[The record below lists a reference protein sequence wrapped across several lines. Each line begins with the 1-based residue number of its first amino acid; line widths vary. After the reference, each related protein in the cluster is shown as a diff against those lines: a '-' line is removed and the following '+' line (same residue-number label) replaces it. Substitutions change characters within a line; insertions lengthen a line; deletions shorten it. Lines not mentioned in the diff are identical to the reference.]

1 MKPEYYSESTL
12 ELILINRGCNSV
24 RIASVIIG
32 NVKYLFE
39 RLEKFLKI
47 IQSKSNKY
55 KKVGKELYDLLF
67 ADFSNE
73 LSLAEHIFISPDY
86 ILTNVPFDLIIESG
100 GIKCRNEIIY
110 VNSLRNFFNRSGNY
124 YEGNYACIVGA
135 PDYEINK
142 QLKVAL
148 KPQERDSLDNTLPY
162 LPYSGYEALKIA
174 DELSASC
181 YRKKQASKYIIQP
194 GYRYLHIATHGLVSE
209 KSENPWYES
218 TLAFAGAS
226 DYLISGKI
234 HKKYGNGMLSAEEIS
249 RMKLDKTELAVLSAC
264 NSGKSVFSE
273 NQQQVGLQTAFGAA
287 GVKYIISALWEV
299 NDLATVFFMSFF
311 YRELNRNHSV
321 VDALL
326 TAKMNLKR
334 MKAGE
339 MLDILKK
346 DRFLC
351 DVITHELIE
360 WLERFPKEECIYNT
374 PFYWGGFICYQY
386 KF

>member
-1 MKPEYYSESTL
+1 M
-12 ELILINRGCNSV
+12 
-24 RIASVIIG
+24 
-32 NVKYLFE
+32 LF
-39 RLEKFLKI
+39 
-47 IQSKSNKY
+47 
-55 KKVGKELYDLLF
+55 
-67 ADFSNE
+67 
-73 LSLAEHIFISPDY
+73 
-86 ILTNVPFDLIIESG
+86 
-100 GIKCRNEIIY
+100 
-110 VNSLRNFFNRSGNY
+110 RS
-124 YEGNYACIVGA
+124 
-135 PDYEINK
+135 
-142 QLKVAL
+142 
-148 KPQERDSLDNTLPY
+148 
-162 LPYSGYEALKIA
+162 
-174 DELSASC
+174 
-181 YRKKQASKYIIQP
+181 
-194 GYRYLHIATHGLVSE
+194 
-209 KSENPWYES
+209 
-218 TLAFAGAS
+218 
-226 DYLISGKI
+226 
-234 HKKYGNGMLSAEEIS
+234 
-249 RMKLDKTELAVLSAC
+249 
-264 NSGKSVFSE
+264 
-273 NQQQVGLQTAFGAA
+273 